1 MSASAAPLTPPIH
14 RTEIDGVRTLWM
26 DEPGPPIASLVF
38 RVGRADEPTPVG
50 GISHIVEHL
59 ALASLGVQDYDHN
72 GMVDAQWSVFM
83 TGGRADE
90 IVSFFDQV
98 VAGLVDPP
106 VDRLLVE
113 RRILREEREQRGQS
127 IGAAAR
133 WYRYGHAGQGRGLGP
148 ADDEVGLEWVGPDP
162 VRDWARRWY
171 TRQNAVLWLSGAPP
185 AGLRFDRLP
194 DGEAAPLPATE
205 TVPGV
210 TFPTHMPWDGPGATV
225 TLTAP
230 RTAAIH
236 MAMSIAQRRAMQRLR
251 FDRGLVYGVELDY
264 EPVGPHEAHILLGG
278 ECQDDRIEPVVDEL
292 VKILRELATDGP
304 TQAELD
310 QELAAHLRMYEDRD
324 GRLTLVAVT
333 ANDLLWGG
341 PTLTAEEFAQERR
354 VVDPLTAAAAVATAI
369 DTMLVLA
376 NRSPVPGL
384 HAYPGTSPER
394 VAGRQYEPA
403 GFHLPRRKPK
413 DRLISGP
420 DGLTVVVDT
429 GEWLTVRYDDAV
441 CCEHVDGNT
450 RMVLGR
456 DGIRIAVAA
465 QAWKDGRRIIEDID
479 RVIPA
484 ELIACGEHGIGGL
497 EDPAEV
503 SASSPA

>member
-1 MSASAAPLTPPIH
+1 
-14 RTEIDGVRTLWM
+14 
-26 DEPGPPIASLVF
+26 
-38 RVGRADEPTPVG
+38 
-50 GISHIVEHL
+50 
-59 ALASLGVQDYDHN
+59 
-72 GMVDAQWSVFM
+72 
-83 TGGRADE
+83 
-90 IVSFFDQV
+90 
-98 VAGLVDPP
+98 
-106 VDRLLVE
+106 
-113 RRILREEREQRGQS
+113 
-127 IGAAAR
+127 
-133 WYRYGHAGQGRGLGP
+133 
-148 ADDEVGLEWVGPDP
+148 
-162 VRDWARRWY
+162 
-171 TRQNAVLWLSGAPP
+171 
-185 AGLRFDRLP
+185 
-194 DGEAAPLPATE
+194 
-205 TVPGV
+205 
-210 TFPTHMPWDGPGATV
+210 
-225 TLTAP
+225 
-230 RTAAIH
+230 
-236 MAMSIAQRRAMQRLR
+236 
-251 FDRGLVYGVELDY
+251 
-264 EPVGPHEAHILLGG
+264 
-278 ECQDDRIEPVVDEL
+278 
-292 VKILRELATDGP
+292 
-304 TQAELD
+304 
-310 QELAAHLRMYEDRD
+310 MYEDRD

-354 VVDPLTAAAAVATAI
+354 VVDPLTAAAAVATAM